1 MCDFDGEELGRAG
14 VGLGLR
20 ERWPRRQ
27 LFRVTQLPLPLA
39 LEVTIYMTSE
49 SQKTVFQ
56 ATGWHLPLPGCIHS
70 HLYKKLPFLFPWY
83 RMPSTC
89 PALHLPIYPTGFQS
103 GLGDGAPGNLSFLC
117 ETPRNIDIFNSI
129 IRTKNDFSSR
139 IYGHSIRTQVSATQK
154 KNNHT

>member
-56 ATGWHLPLPGCIHS
+56 ATG
-70 HLYKKLPFLFPWY
+70 
-83 RMPSTC
+83 
-89 PALHLPIYPTGFQS
+89 
-103 GLGDGAPGNLSFLC
+103 
-117 ETPRNIDIFNSI
+117 
-129 IRTKNDFSSR
+129 
-139 IYGHSIRTQVSATQK
+139 
-154 KNNHT
+154 